1 MFSCTK
7 RIYICI
13 LRQLVTERRQLCESI
28 SAGMQYSFGYG
39 MHALAVRTIYL
50 ILDVTGAH
58 RGAGWPDLFQT
69 GSKTR
74 PSQVWQQ
81 PTWENGGNLMLK
93 FVQFCLSQLNVC
105 ISRSQSWQAFLCRC
119 SFFFVQ
125 VFIDTIR
132 TFQYQDRITFT
143 CKVCGFLG
151 ESRAQV
157 KNKLDEYTAVFWIF
171 YSIQRKAVFVN
182 S

>member
-1 MFSCTK
+1 
-7 RIYICI
+7 
-13 LRQLVTERRQLCESI
+13 
-28 SAGMQYSFGYG
+28 
-39 MHALAVRTIYL
+39 
-50 ILDVTGAH
+50 
-58 RGAGWPDLFQT
+58 
-69 GSKTR
+69 
-74 PSQVWQQ
+74 
-81 PTWENGGNLMLK
+81 MLK
-93 FVQFCLSQLNVC
+93 LVQFCLSQLNVC

-157 KNKLDEYTAVFWIF
+157 KNKLDEYPVVFGYFPASKEKLCLLILSKF
-171 YSIQRKAVFVN
+171 KNSSAQSEKKQANTSILSKTEICHHQVSHHVSELHIEPRRRLEDRDLVIDYIESHGSQVAGQL
-182 S
+182 SCS